1 MNSIKSYIILNKK
14 INIYIKRFKM
24 ITILILI
31 TMIILCQ
38 IKYKSYYF
46 TTAQVIK
53 NDNYYQLLV
62 LIPEDELSIIK
73 ENNNL
78 IIEDIIYDYKIINI
92 DNDYVLTN
100 NNKLYLKVVL
110 SIGLRKKDMIVNNLL
125 QVKILKSNKKIF
137 YYIKDYFVKGV
148 KI

>member
-1 MNSIKSYIILNKK
+1 
-14 INIYIKRFKM
+14 
-24 ITILILI
+24 
-31 TMIILCQ
+31 MIILCQ

-100 NNKLYLKVVL
+100 NNKLYLRVVL